1 MPDFEGLQKF
11 KDIIDLVRDA
21 AQEEVDNKKI
31 EGVKCKQDDDE
42 GSD

>member
-21 AQEEVDNKKI
+21 AQEEVENKKI
-31 EGVKCKQDDDE
+31 EGVKCKHDDDE